1 MNHYAYYAL
10 RSESGYAFSSA
21 VENCSFAGGT
31 KFSFGMD
38 FYYNGAEGVLF
49 SQKESVTCRIVNKQ
63 LEWKT
68 ADWRLTTSSSTMP
81 LIEHGWNHI
90 E

>member
-10 RSESGYAFSSA
+10 KSESGYTFSSA

-38 FYYNGAEGVLF
+38 FYYNGAEGFCFLKKKV
-49 SQKESVTCRIVNKQ
+49 
-63 LEWKT
+63 
-68 ADWRLTTSSSTMP
+68 
-81 LIEHGWNHI
+81 
-90 E
+90 

>member
-10 RSESGYAFSSA
+10 KSESGYAFSSA

-38 FYYNGAEGVLF
+38 FYYNGAEGGSVF
-49 SQKESVTCRIVNKQ
+49 SKRKCDV
-63 LEWKT
+63 
-68 ADWRLTTSSSTMP
+68 
-81 LIEHGWNHI
+81 
-90 E
+90 